1 MSITTTN
8 IVDDTNKVITS
19 VSGIGGET
27 EQLLLDA
34 SKFSKADSAPRF
46 SIENIHYEI
55 QGTGNIKLYCDYF
68 YYKLL
73 SYKVREHYEKL
84 FNSNIYY
91 IFSLYL
97 ISSTTSSPNGDVL
110 LTSDSNVKKYN
121 LVVEFKKEKGFTA
134 S

>member
-34 SKFSKADSAPRF
+34 SKLSKADSAPRL

-55 QGTGNIKLYCDYF
+55 QGTGKINLYWDAEVDEEILELNGYGN
-68 YYKLL
+68 YGLVP
-73 SYKVREHYEKL
+73 SEK
-84 FNSNIYY
+84 NKE
-91 IFSLYL
+91 

-121 LVVEFKKEKGFTA
+121 LILEFKKETGFTA

>member
-34 SKFSKADSAPRF
+34 SKLSKADSAPRL
-46 SIENIHYEI
+46 SVENIHYEI
-55 QGTGNIKLYCDYF
+55 QGTGNIKLYWDAEVDEEILELNGYGN
-68 YYKLL
+68 YGLIP
-73 SYKVREHYEKL
+73 SEK
-84 FNSNIYY
+84 NKE
-91 IFSLYL
+91 

-121 LVVEFKKEKGFTA
+121 LVLEFKKEKGFTA

>member
-8 IVDDTNKVITS
+8 NVDDTNKVITS

-34 SKFSKADSAPRF
+34 SKLSKADSAPRL
-46 SIENIHYEI
+46 SIKSVHHQI
-55 QGTGNIKLYCDYF
+55 QGTGKIKLYWDA
-68 YYKLL
+68 KVDEEILEL
-73 SYKVREHYEKL
+73 SGKGNYGLISGEKKKE
-84 FNSNIYY
+84 
-91 IFSLYL
+91 

-110 LTSDSNVKKYN
+110 LTSDGDVTKYN
-121 LVVEFKKEKGFTA
+121 LVLEFKKETGFTA

>member
-34 SKFSKADSAPRF
+34 SKLSKADSAPRL
-46 SIENIHYEI
+46 SIENIHYQI
-55 QGTGNIKLYCDYF
+55 QGTGKINLYWDAEVDEEILELDGYGN
-68 YYKLL
+68 YGLI
-73 SYKVREHYEKL
+73 SSEK
-84 FNSNIYY
+84 NKE
-91 IFSLYL
+91 

-121 LVVEFKKEKGFTA
+121 LILEFKKETGFTA

>member
-34 SKFSKADSAPRF
+34 SKLSKADSAPRL

-55 QGTGNIKLYCDYF
+55 QGTGKINLYWDAEVDEEILELNGYGN
-68 YYKLL
+68 YGLI
-73 SYKVREHYEKL
+73 SSEK
-84 FNSNIYY
+84 NKE
-91 IFSLYL
+91 

-121 LVVEFKKEKGFTA
+121 LILEFKKETGFTA

>member
-34 SKFSKADSAPRF
+34 SKLSKADSAPRL
-46 SIENIHYEI
+46 SVENIHYEI
-55 QGTGNIKLYCDYF
+55 QGTGKINLYWDAEVDEEI
-68 YYKLL
+68 LEL
-73 SYKVREHYEKL
+73 SGKGNYG
-84 FNSNIYY
+84 
-91 IFSLYL
+91 L
-97 ISSTTSSPNGDVL
+97 ISGEKKKEISSDTSSPNGDVL
-110 LTSDSNVKKYN
+110 LTSDSDVTKYN
-121 LVVEFKKEKGFTA
+121 LVLEFKKETGFTA

>member
-19 VSGIGGET
+19 VSGIGGES

-34 SKFSKADSAPRF
+34 SKLSKADSAPRL

-55 QGTGNIKLYCDYF
+55 QGTGNIKLYWDAEVDEEILELNGYGN
-68 YYKLL
+68 YGLI
-73 SYKVREHYEKL
+73 SAEK
-84 FNSNIYY
+84 NKE
-91 IFSLYL
+91 

-121 LVVEFKKEKGFTA
+121 LVLEFKKETGFTA

>member
-34 SKFSKADSAPRF
+34 SKLSKADSAPRL
-46 SIENIHYEI
+46 SVENIHYEI
-55 QGTGNIKLYCDYF
+55 QGTGNIKLYWDAEIDEEIFELNGYGN
-68 YYKLL
+68 YGLVP
-73 SYKVREHYEKL
+73 SEK
-84 FNSNIYY
+84 NKE
-91 IFSLYL
+91 

>member
-19 VSGIGGET
+19 VSGIGGES

-34 SKFSKADSAPRF
+34 SKLSKADSAPRL

-55 QGTGNIKLYCDYF
+55 QGTGNIKLYWDAEIDEEILELNGYGN
-68 YYKLL
+68 YGLVP
-73 SYKVREHYEKL
+73 SEK
-84 FNSNIYY
+84 NKE
-91 IFSLYL
+91 

-110 LTSDSNVKKYN
+110 LTSDSDVKKYN
-121 LVVEFKKEKGFTA
+121 LVLEFKKEKGFTA